1 MAWFIP
7 LLVGLAINVV
17 AYLLMPKPKTPK
29 PPAAKD
35 MEAPVA
41 ESGKPVP
48 VLSGTMTIK
57 GMNILAVGNRSKD
70 VYEVDVGGGKK

>member
-7 LLVGLAINVV
+7 LLVGLAINIV
-17 AYLLMPKPKTPK
+17 AYLLMPKPKQPK

-41 ESGKPVP
+41 EQGKPIP

-57 GMNILAVGNRSKD
+57 GMNILAIGNRKKD